1 MPQKYGEIQLGNQNE
16 YIEYY
21 NQNKNLITNINQ
33 LYTYSTS
40 ANGQPNYHITR
51 ESNSPIILYD
61 STKPIIYF
69 KSRNILTNEQ
79 RHFNNYHEFINNH
92 TKLLNKLN
100 ENNSYLIHVIAI
112 EIFHDS
118 YDFNNPQKSK
128 TTFILFIDNCCNYYE
143 VITGNR
149 NEDYY
154 DSFVCNVGNQNISNK
169 KLPNRIIDSIKNI
182 KSIGSSDYIKNFL
195 ELLNEINQ
203 NELFKIQDLQSKLDQ
218 KNIENQDLQSKLD
231 EQLKLND
238 TLCKRLFELKN

>member
-1 MPQKYGEIQLGNQNE
+1 MSEKYGEIQLGNQNE

-21 NQNKNLITNINQ
+21 NQNGGNTKVYQ
-33 LYTYSTS
+33 LYNYSTS
-40 ANGQPNYHITR
+40 YNGEPNYHFIN

-79 RHFNNYHEFINNH
+79 RYFNNSHEFINNH
-92 TKLLNKLN
+92 TKLQNKLN

-118 YDFNNPQKSK
+118 YDFNNNPKK
-128 TTFILFIDNCCNYYE
+128 CKKTFILFIDNCCNYYE
-143 VITGNR
+143 VGTGNTS
-149 NEDYY
+149 EDYY
-154 DSFVCNVGNQNISNK
+154 HSFVCNDNISNK

-203 NELFKIQDLQSKLDQ
+203 NELFKIQDLQIKLDE
-218 KNIENQDLQSKLD
+218 KNIENQDLQTKLD
-231 EQLKLND
+231 EQLKLNE